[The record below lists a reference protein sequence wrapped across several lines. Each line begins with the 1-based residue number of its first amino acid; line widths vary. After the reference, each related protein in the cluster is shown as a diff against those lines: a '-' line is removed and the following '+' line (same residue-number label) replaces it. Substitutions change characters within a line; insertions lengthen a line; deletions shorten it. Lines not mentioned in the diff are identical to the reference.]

1 MKKFILFLLIFC
13 LCGCN
18 YKELDK
24 IAITVGCGLEK
35 VDDGYKV
42 TAQIAD
48 TQKQGDS
55 SNSSSPVRFK
65 NYSYTDKTI
74 HEAARGILTKLP
86 KKAYTNHMQ
95 ILVIDENIAKDGI
108 EDIIDFWF
116 REVELRNDFYVFV
129 SKDSTPTDV
138 LGVLTQ
144 VYPINSVGIRN
155 LIETNNQFLSGSIL
169 TTFDDLADEYVSKT
183 KEILLPAITV
193 LGGNGDKKENLE
205 SSNPE
210 SLLSIEETA
219 FFKDN
224 KLISYLDKKET
235 IYYNLIENQL
245 KSSIISF
252 ECSENKYVTFE
263 IIGSNSDIKIKKNK
277 PEIDLKIKAKGNLT
291 SVMCNYDISKDSG
304 IKKIEKQG
312 SEEIKRNIVNLI
324 DLSKEYNSDI
334 FYFRNLYY
342 KKNNGY
348 YKKIT
353 DYDSFYNNLK
363 INVDVYLDIFEKG
376 NSLQVIEN
384 EKNK

>member
-235 IYYNLIENQL
+235 IYYNLIKNQL

-252 ECSENKYVTFE
+252 ECSEDKYVTFE

-304 IKKIEKQG
+304 IKQIEKQG

-348 YKKIT
+348 YKKIS

>member
-235 IYYNLIENQL
+235 IYYNLIKNQL

-252 ECSENKYVTFE
+252 ECSEDKYVTFE

-304 IKKIEKQG
+304 IKQIEKQG

>member
-210 SLLSIEETA
+210 SLLSTEETA

>member
-42 TAQIAD
+42 TVQIAD

-304 IKKIEKQG
+304 IKQIEKQG

>member
-324 DLSKEYNSDI
+324 DLSKKYNSDI

>member
-291 SVMCNYDISKDSG
+291 SVMCDYDISKDSG
-304 IKKIEKQG
+304 IKQIEKQG

>member
-235 IYYNLIENQL
+235 IYYNLIKNQL

-304 IKKIEKQG
+304 IKQIEKQG

>member
-86 KKAYTNHMQ
+86 MKAYTNHMQ

>member
-35 VDDGYKV
+35 VDDGYKLTV
-42 TAQIAD
+42 QIAD

-304 IKKIEKQG
+304 IKQIEKQG

>member
-252 ECSENKYVTFE
+252 ECSEDKYVTFE

-304 IKKIEKQG
+304 IKQIEKQG

>member
-42 TAQIAD
+42 TAQITD

-342 KKNNGY
+342 KKNNGATSY
-348 YKKIT
+348 STI
-353 DYDSFYNNLK
+353 
-363 INVDVYLDIFEKG
+363 II
-376 NSLQVIEN
+376 
-384 EKNK
+384 

>member
-169 TTFDDLADEYVSKT
+169 ATFDDLADEYVSKT

-376 NSLQVIEN
+376 NSLRVIEN

>member
-304 IKKIEKQG
+304 IKQIEKQG

>member
-1 MKKFILFLLIFC
+1 M
-13 LCGCN
+13 
-18 YKELDK
+18 
-24 IAITVGCGLEK
+24 
-35 VDDGYKV
+35 
-42 TAQIAD
+42 
-48 TQKQGDS
+48 
-55 SNSSSPVRFK
+55 
-65 NYSYTDKTI
+65 
-74 HEAARGILTKLP
+74 
-86 KKAYTNHMQ
+86 
-95 ILVIDENIAKDGI
+95 
-108 EDIIDFWF
+108 
-116 REVELRNDFYVFV
+116 
-129 SKDSTPTDV
+129 
-138 LGVLTQ
+138 
-144 VYPINSVGIRN
+144 
-155 LIETNNQFLSGSIL
+155 
-169 TTFDDLADEYVSKT
+169 
-183 KEILLPAITV
+183 
-193 LGGNGDKKENLE
+193 
-205 SSNPE
+205 
-210 SLLSIEETA
+210 
-219 FFKDN
+219 
-224 KLISYLDKKET
+224 
-235 IYYNLIENQL
+235 
-245 KSSIISF
+245 SF

-304 IKKIEKQG
+304 IKQIEKQG

>member
-1 MKKFILFLLIFC
+1 MKKIILFVLILC

-35 VDDGYKV
+35 VNDEYRITV
-42 TAQIAD
+42 QIAD

-55 SNSSSPVRFK
+55 NNSSSPVRFK

-95 ILVIDENIAKDGI
+95 ILVIDENIARDGI

-129 SKDSTPTDV
+129 SKNNTPTEV

-155 LIETNNQFLSGSIL
+155 LIENNNQFLSGSVL
-169 TTFDDLADEYVSKT
+169 TTFEDLADEYVSKT

-193 LGGNGDKKENLE
+193 LGGSGDKTDNLE
-205 SSNPE
+205 SSNPD

-219 FFKDN
+219 IFKAN

-235 IYYNLIENQL
+235 IYYNLIKNQL
-245 KSSIISF
+245 KSTIISF
-252 ECSENKYVTFE
+252 ECSKDKYVTFE
-263 IIGSNSDIKIKKNK
+263 IIDSSTDVKIKKNK
-277 PEIDLKIKAKGNLT
+277 PEIDIKIKTKGNLT
-291 SVMCNYDISKDSG
+291 SVMCDYDISKDTG
-304 IKKIEKQG
+304 IKQIEKQG
-312 SEEIKRNIVNLI
+312 SEEIKKNIINLI
-324 DLSKEYNSDI
+324 GLSKKYNSDI

-376 NSLQVIEN
+376 NSLQVIED